1 MLKLT
6 LLRTVMPNLGQV
18 RPLAPSSRQPTLARA
33 SLRARAHTQ
42 ATTVPLCLCVHTFS
56 TAHFPWSQL
65 VTGAQSVTSPCA
77 HTFESYSNVF
87 VLHCASGV
95 FICCIHYHTCYFLF
109 HFYFPTVLF
118 FLPLFVMQQVS

>member
-6 LLRTVMPNLGQV
+6 LLRTAIPNLGQV
-18 RPLAPSSRQPTLARA
+18 RPLAPKSRQPTLARA

-77 HTFESYSNVF
+77 HTFDLYSNVCF
-87 VLHCASGV
+87 ALLFRSV
-95 FICCIHYHTCYFLF
+95 YFLHSF
-109 HFYFPTVLF
+109 SIFINVGRKC
-118 FLPLFVMQQVS
+118 SG